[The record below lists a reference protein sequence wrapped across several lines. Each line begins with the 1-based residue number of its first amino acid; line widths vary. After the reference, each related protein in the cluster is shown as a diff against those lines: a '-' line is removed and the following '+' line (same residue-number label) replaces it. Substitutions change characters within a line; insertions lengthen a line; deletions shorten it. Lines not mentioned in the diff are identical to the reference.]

1 MADSLYKKAV
11 PAQIRTFVETL
22 AGKKD
27 PITEKDFTPDEL
39 EQIRSAVRH
48 AQTKPSRT
56 QAYNKEKKQY
66 EYIQPRRDVVDYE
79 DYNLGKSI
87 GRRDWNALPEASARN
102 TLGRFRFQKTPDGR
116 TIAIDKYDFEDDLVD
131 RGERPSAEY
140 AKMSTAEKLAALAK
154 DTVTRPRGIS
164 TLPSRVGSA
173 FIGKEG
179 RPVSIDLG
187 EGLKKGGVVKAKN
200 HRGDG
205 IAQRGKTRG
214 RFV

>member
-22 AGKKD
+22 VGKKD
-27 PITEKDFTPDEL
+27 PITEKDFTAEEL
-39 EQIRSAVRH
+39 EQIRSAVRS

-56 QAYNKEKKQY
+56 QAYNLEKKKY
-66 EYIQPRRDVVDYE
+66 EYVQPRRDVVDYE
-79 DYNLGKSI
+79 DYQIGKQPL
-87 GRRDWNALPEASARN
+87 RADWNAQPSGAARN

-116 TIAIDKYDFEDDLVD
+116 TIAIDKYDFEDDLIEA
-131 RGERPSAEY
+131 GERPSSEY
-140 AKMSTAEKLAALAK
+140 AKMSTAKKLATLAK
-154 DTVTRPRGIS
+154 DTVTRSRGIG

-187 EGLKKGGVVKAKN
+187 EGLKKGGAVKSKAF
-200 HRGDG
+200 RGDG
-205 IAQRGKTRG
+205 IAQRGKTKG
-214 RFV
+214 QFV

>member
-1 MADSLYKKAV
+1 MADSLYRKVV

-27 PITEKDFTPDEL
+27 PITEKDFTPEEL
-39 EQIRSAVRH
+39 EQMRSAVRS
-48 AQTKPSRT
+48 AQANPTIKYSKNDPKGT
-56 QAYNKEKKQY
+56 PLNA
-66 EYIQPRRDVVDYE
+66 VDYT
-79 DYNLGKSI
+79 DYDIRKKRG
-87 GRRDWNALPEASARN
+87 GGADWNMASEAAAKN

-116 TIAIDKYDFEDDLVD
+116 TVAIDTYDFEDDLVNK
-131 RGERPSAEY
+131 GERPSAEY

-154 DTVTRPRGIS
+154 DTVTRPRGVR

-187 EGLKKGGVVKAKN
+187 EGLKKGGAVKSKAS
-200 HRGDG
+200 RGDG
-205 IAQRGKTRG
+205 IAQRGKTKG

>member
-1 MADSLYKKAV
+1 MADSLYRKVV

-27 PITEKDFTPDEL
+27 PITEKDFTDKEL
-39 EQIRSAVRH
+39 EQMRAAVRY

-56 QAYNKEKKQY
+56 QAYNEGKKQY
-66 EYIQPRRDVVDYE
+66 EYVQPRRDVVGYDDYG
-79 DYNLGKSI
+79 LGKSVA
-87 GRRDWNALPEASARN
+87 RKDWNVLPEAAARN
-102 TLGRFRFQKTPDGR
+102 TLGQFRFQKTPDGR
-116 TIAIDKYDFEDDLVD
+116 TVAIDKYDFEDDLVNK
-131 RGERPSAEY
+131 GERSSAEY

-154 DTVTRPRGIS
+154 DTVTRPRGIG

-187 EGLKKGGVVKAKN
+187 EGLKKGGAVKSKAS
-200 HRGDG
+200 RGDG
-205 IAQRGKTRG
+205 IAQRGKTKG